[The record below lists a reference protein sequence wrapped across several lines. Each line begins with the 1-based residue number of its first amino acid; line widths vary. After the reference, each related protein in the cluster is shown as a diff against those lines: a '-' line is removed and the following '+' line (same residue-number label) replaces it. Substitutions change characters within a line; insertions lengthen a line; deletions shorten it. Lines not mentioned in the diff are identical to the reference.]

1 MMSAKSYWKRLLFY
15 WTQHLGIS
23 RMEVKF
29 ISFLLVLVTLAH
41 LAISY
46 EWFYGKPF
54 DYTKEYEAFNE
65 KVRLY
70 HAQMDSIDST
80 RVQGALLAAGASID
94 KGENSLDSIRV
105 EMNEAN
111 LQDWVKL
118 PGIGE
123 VYAQRIVSYREQIN
137 GFTALEQLLEV
148 KGIGEKR
155 FQKLKP
161 MIYLREVQ

>member
-1 MMSAKSYWKRLLFY
+1 MMSAKSYWKRVLFY

-80 RVQGALLAAGASID
+80 RVQGALLAGGTSID

-105 EMNEAN
+105 EMNEAT

-161 MIYLREVQ
+161 MIYLSEEQ

>member
-1 MMSAKSYWKRLLFY
+1 MFY
-15 WTQHLGIS
+15 WTQQLGIS
-23 RMEVKF
+23 RLEVKF
-29 ISFLLVLVTLAH
+29 ISLLLVLVTVVH

-70 HAQMDSIDST
+70 HAQMDSIDSMK
-80 RVQGALLAAGASID
+80 VQEALLAGDASTD
-94 KGENSLDSIRV
+94 KMENSLDSIRV
-105 EMNEAN
+105 EMNQAN
-111 LQDWVKL
+111 VQDWVKL

-123 VYAQRIVSYREQIN
+123 VFAQRIISYREQIN

-161 MIYLREVQ
+161 MIYLSEEQ

>member
-1 MMSAKSYWKRLLFY
+1 
-15 WTQHLGIS
+15 
-23 RMEVKF
+23 
-29 ISFLLVLVTLAH
+29 
-41 LAISY
+41 
-46 EWFYGKPF
+46 
-54 DYTKEYEAFNE
+54 
-65 KVRLY
+65 
-70 HAQMDSIDST
+70 
-80 RVQGALLAAGASID
+80 VQGALLAAGASID

-123 VYAQRIVSYREQIN
+123 VYAQRIISYREQIN

-161 MIYLREVQ
+161 MIYLSEEQ